1 MQEYFTEILSRVGIS
16 GAEWLIV
23 YEDTLNKSYGQ
34 SCRAA
39 FLLKYLG
46 CAQVSILHGGYRAWL
61 TAGLLTRNQVPLRQS
76 SIFRL
81 HPNADI
87 LVTTSEMLQAL
98 DNPAIIKLDVRDSSG
113 NGLGY
118 NCFSLRS

>member
-1 MQEYFTEILSRVGIS
+1 MIL
-16 GAEWLIV
+16 
-23 YEDTLNKSYGQ
+23 

-46 CAQVSILHGGYRAWL
+46 CTQVSILHGGYRAWL
-61 TAGLLTRNQVPLRQS
+61 TEGLPTTDEVPLSES

-87 LVTTSEMLQAL
+87 MVTTAEMLQAII
-98 DNPAIIKLDVRDSSG
+98 NPAIIKLDVRVDAKRLVVDIAM
-113 NGLGY
+113 NGWG
-118 NCFSLRS
+118 